1 MDKITIIDNNINI
14 GIKFRNKT
22 EGPELNL
29 VYNFIDNI
37 SSSFKHKTNNLAI
50 FIEPLVDTTYPDI
63 VFLEYSPKNIDKWNN
78 SRNKLEKN
86 DIKLLSIIK
95 QFESISSTSLY
106 KRTKIEYK
114 NLLPSLENL
123 IDSDLIYR
131 KNEKWTIKPMRE
143 IFYTKKIISVEAKI
157 NQLDNLLQQA
167 DINNWFSSE
176 SYALS
181 PVKNPQKK
189 TLEKFIDY
197 GIGLYSMQDNKIL
210 ELTKAKKQSIPNN
223 YASWMF
229 NEWLGRYITQR

>member
-1 MDKITIIDNNINI
+1 MDKVIIIDNIVDIN
-14 GIKFRNKT
+14 IKFRTKT

-29 VYNFIDNI
+29 VYNYIDI
-37 SSSFKHKTNNLAI
+37 VSSTFKHRTNNLAI

-63 VFLEYSPKNIDKWNN
+63 VFVEYSPKYIDKWNN

-95 QFESISSTSLY
+95 QFESISSTSLHN
-106 KRTKIEYK
+106 RTKIEYK
-114 NLLPSLENL
+114 NLLLSLEKL
-123 IDSDLIYR
+123 IDSDLIHR
-131 KNEKWTIKPMRE
+131 KNEKWIIKPMKE
-143 IFYTKKIISVEAKI
+143 IFHTKKIISVEAKI

-181 PVKNPQKK
+181 SVKNPQKK
-189 TLEKFIDY
+189 TIEKFIDY
-197 GIGLYSMQDNKIL
+197 GVGLYSMSDNKIQ
-210 ELTKAKKQSIPNN
+210 ELTKAKKQAIPNN

-229 NEWLGRYITQR
+229 NEWLGRYITQG

>member
-1 MDKITIIDNNINI
+1 MDKVVIIDNAVDIN
-14 GIKFRNKT
+14 IKFRTKT

-63 VFLEYSPKNIDKWNN
+63 VFVEYSPKYIDKWND

-95 QFESISSTSLY
+95 QFESISSSSLY
-106 KRTKIEYK
+106 NRTKIEHK
-114 NLLPSLENL
+114 NLLLSLEKL
-123 IDSDLIYR
+123 LDSDLIRR
-131 KNEKWTIKPMRE
+131 KNEKWMIKPTKE
-143 IFYTKKIISVEAKI
+143 IFYTKKITSVEAKI

-181 PVKNPQKK
+181 SVKNPQKK
-189 TLEKFIDY
+189 TIEKFINY
-197 GIGLYSMQDNKIL
+197 GIGLYSMHDNKL
-210 ELTKAKKQSIPNN
+210 SELTKAKKQSIPNN

>member
-1 MDKITIIDNNINI
+1 MDKVVIIDNVVDIN
-14 GIKFRNKT
+14 IKFRTKT

-63 VFLEYSPKNIDKWNN
+63 VFVEYSPKYIDKWND

-95 QFESISSTSLY
+95 QFESISSSSLY
-106 KRTKIEYK
+106 NRTKIEHK
-114 NLLPSLENL
+114 NLLLSLEKL
-123 IDSDLIYR
+123 LDSDLIRR
-131 KNEKWTIKPMRE
+131 KNEKWMIRPTKE
-143 IFYTKKIISVEAKI
+143 IFYTKKITSVEAKI

-181 PVKNPQKK
+181 SVKNPQKK
-189 TLEKFIDY
+189 TIEKFINY
-197 GIGLYSMQDNKIL
+197 GIGLYSMHDNKL
-210 ELTKAKKQSIPNN
+210 SELTKAKKQSIPNN